1 MLRITT
7 VLMTALLLVA
17 TAAPADETANDPAA
31 AAAAD
36 GASAEQAAPGVE
48 SEEGTVEE
56 DGPAPPELTYQSGR
70 IVLPN
75 KAATLD
81 LGEAYRYLNPQQTET
96 MLVAWGNPPG
106 SETLGAVVP
115 ASLSPFDDGGW
126 AVIVTYIDDG
136 HVEDEDAQKID
147 YAEMLEDM
155 QEGTRSDNESRQEA
169 GYGSVDLIGW
179 AEQPHYD
186 RSARKLYWAKELKF
200 DGGEIN
206 TLNYDVRVLGREGVL
221 SLNAVAGMP
230 QIEMVR
236 TDMQDLLTM
245 ASFNEGYRYEDF
257 NASTDR
263 VAAYGIGA
271 LVAGGLAAK
280 AGLFAKLGALLL
292 AFKKFIIIGVVALGG
307 LLFKVFRR
315 KSDSNPMPT

>member
-1 MLRITT
+1 MFRITT
-7 VLMTALLLVA
+7 VLTTALLFVSA
-17 TAAPADETANDPAA
+17 GVIADETAPDSAA
-31 AAAAD
+31 VAD
-36 GASAEQAAPGVE
+36 GAATAAETATAEEASAA
-48 SEEGTVEE
+48 SDEGE
-56 DGPAPPELTYQSGR
+56 GPAPPELTYQTGR

-75 KAATLD
+75 KAATLE
-81 LGEAYRYLNPQQTET
+81 LGEKYRYLDPQQTET

-136 HVEDEDAQKID
+136 HVDDEDAQKID
-147 YAEMLEDM
+147 YAEMLEEM
-155 QEGTRSDNESRQEA
+155 QEGTRSANEARQDA
-169 GYGSVDLIGW
+169 GYGSVELLGW

-186 RSARKLYWAKELKF
+186 QSARKLFWAKELKF

-257 NASTDR
+257 NEKTDK

-280 AGLFAKLGALLL
+280 AGLFAKLGALLI

-307 LLFKVFRR
+307 LLMKLFRR
-315 KSDSNPMPT
+315 KSDSPMPT